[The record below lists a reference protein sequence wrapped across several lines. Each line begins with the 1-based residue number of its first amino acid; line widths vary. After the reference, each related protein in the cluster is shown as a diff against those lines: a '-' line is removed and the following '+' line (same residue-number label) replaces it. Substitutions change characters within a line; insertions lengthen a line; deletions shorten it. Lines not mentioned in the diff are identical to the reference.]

1 MNITS
6 GAIENNRVTLLLLA
20 VLLISGLQAFNQLPR
35 AEDPSFTIR
44 TAVITTRFPG
54 ASPQRMEELVTDK
67 IEKVV
72 QELPE
77 LDSVTSTSRTGL
89 SIVNV
94 NIQEKYTE
102 LDPIWD
108 DLRRKIDAVK
118 GDLPSG
124 VVGPQVNTDFGDVY
138 PIMLSIT
145 GDGYSYAEL
154 KTVADEVRD
163 DLLRIDAVA
172 KVEIYGAQEERIFVE
187 YNNAR
192 LAEVGLSPQQL
203 KSILEA
209 RNIIQSGGSIT
220 SAGEEIVL
228 EPTGNFESV
237 DDLKRTLIQL
247 PEQKEVVYLQ
257 DLARVTRG
265 YVDPPTEKMN
275 TTAVSCLGLSIS
287 MIEGGNVI
295 RLGENVKRLVAALPA
310 IYPVGVDFHLDIFQ
324 PDLVDQKVTDFV
336 ENLLQ
341 AVGIVMLVMVISLG
355 IRTGLVVASLIPT
368 TMLITLLLMQSFAIG
383 LDQISIA
390 ALIIALGM
398 LVDNAIVMS
407 EAIMVQMAAGK
418 ERFQAA
424 VDAARELRIPLL
436 TSSLTTA
443 AAFLPIILAESGLG
457 EYCAALFQVVTISLL
472 VSWCLSITVMPLLC
486 MSFIRVTPASTA
498 ESFNSRFYR
507 SYRGV
512 LVGAL
517 KHRVVFIG
525 LVMAV
530 FALAIFGLRFVD
542 KGFIPKNDSPRL
554 LAELDLPLGT
564 AIGVTE
570 AAMARFETY
579 LLEHHMAEGA
589 EKEGFLHWTTYIGS
603 NGGPRYRLAYEPQ
616 SKGSEHVSLI
626 FEATSREWIDHTIPV
641 LEQYCADSFPS
652 MTTTWQAEAMGGV
665 GGKPV
670 EFRLSGKGI
679 PTLFRLVEKLKA
691 RLRETV
697 GTKNI
702 EDDWGPRTKK
712 MMVAINQPRARRAGV
727 TSQDVAVSLES
738 GLSGFATTEYREG
751 DQVIPI
757 ILRSVAAD
765 RQDIGKV
772 ESLNVF
778 VQSTGEAV
786 PLKQIADAQVVWEA
800 SRILRRDRYRTV
812 TVSADLAPGANA
824 MAIGNEVGAWLAAQS
839 NQWPTGY
846 TYEVGG
852 DFEGSAEANQSLAE
866 KLPIA
871 GFIILLLLVSQF
883 NSLRRTAIILL
894 TIPLGL
900 IGVTVGLLITGLQL
914 EFFTMLGIIS
924 LAGII
929 INNAIV
935 LLDRIKIEI
944 GENGLAPTQAVV
956 HAAQQRLRPILL
968 TTATTIGG
976 LLPLWLF
983 GGPLWESMAVAI
995 IFGLLFATA
1004 LTLGVVPVLYSVLF
1018 KVNYAGFRF
1027 EPPR

>member
-1 MNITS
+1 MNITAA
-6 GAIENNRVTLLLLA
+6 AIKNNRVTLLLLV
-20 VLLISGLQAFNQLPR
+20 VLLMGGLQAFTQLPR
-35 AEDPSFTIR
+35 AEDPDFLIR
-44 TAVITTRFPG
+44 TAVITTLFPG
-54 ASPQRMEELVTDK
+54 ASPRRMEALVTDK

-89 SIVNV
+89 SVINV
-94 NIQEKYTE
+94 NIQEKYTD

-108 DLRRKIDAVK
+108 DLRRKIEAVQA
-118 GDLPSG
+118 DLPSG

-138 PIMLSIT
+138 PVMLSIT

-154 KTVADEVRD
+154 KTVADAVRD
-163 DLLRIDAVA
+163 DLLRISDVA
-172 KVEIYGAQEERIFVE
+172 KVKIYGAQEERIFVE

-203 KSILEA
+203 KGILEA

-220 SAGEEIVL
+220 SGGEEIVL
-228 EPTGNFESV
+228 EPSGNFESV

-247 PEQKEVVYLQ
+247 PHQKEVVYLQ

-275 TTAVSCLGLSIS
+275 TTAVPCLGLSVS

-295 RLGENVKRLVAALPA
+295 RLGEEVKRLVAGLPA

-324 PDLVDQKVTDFV
+324 PDLVDQKVDDFV

-355 IRTGLVVASLIPT
+355 LRTGLVVATLIPT
-368 TMLITLLLMQSFAIG
+368 TMLISLLLMQTFAIG

-472 VSWCLSITVMPLLC
+472 VSWSLSITVMPLLC
-486 MSFIRVTPASTA
+486 MTFIRVKSESTA
-498 ESFNSRFYR
+498 QSFYSPFYR
-507 SYRGV
+507 VYRGA
-512 LVGAL
+512 LVKAL
-517 KHRVVFIG
+517 KHRSLTLG
-525 LVMAV
+525 LVVAV
-530 FALAIFGLRFVD
+530 FMAALFGLGFVD

-570 AAMARFETY
+570 AAMAQFEAY
-579 LLEHHMAEGA
+579 LLKNQMATANE
-589 EKEGFLHWTTYIGS
+589 EEGFRNWTTYIGS
-603 NGGPRYRLAYEPQ
+603 KGGPRYRLAYEPQ
-616 SKGSEHVSLI
+616 SKGSEHVSMI
-626 FEATSREWIDHTIPV
+626 FEATSRRWIDKIIPV
-641 LEQYCADSFPS
+641 LEQYCAENFPS
-652 MTTTWQAEAMGGV
+652 MTTTWKAEALGGV

-670 EFRLSGKGI
+670 ALRLSGQDI
-679 PTLFRLVEKLKA
+679 ATLFRLAETVKK
-691 RLRETV
+691 RLRDTA
-697 GTKNI
+697 GTKNV

-712 MMVAINQPRARRAGV
+712 MIVAINQARARRAGV
-727 TSQDVAVSLES
+727 TSQDVAVSLQS
-738 GLSGFATTEYREG
+738 GLSGFVTTEYREG

-812 TVSADLAPGANA
+812 TVSADLEPWANA
-824 MAIGNEVGAWLAAQS
+824 MAIGNQVGAWLAEES

-846 TYEVGG
+846 TFEVGG
-852 DFEGSAEANQSLAE
+852 DFEESDEANQSLME

-883 NSLRRTAIILL
+883 NSLRRTAIILG

-900 IGVTVGLLITGLQL
+900 IGVTVGLLVTGLQF
-914 EFFTMLGIIS
+914 EFFTMLGVIS

-935 LLDRIKIEI
+935 LIDRIKIEI
-944 GENGLAPTQAVV
+944 EENGLAPAQAVV

-976 LLPLWLF
+976 LLPLWFF

-1004 LTLGVVPVLYSVLF
+1004 LTLGVVPVLYSILF
-1018 KVNYAGFRF
+1018 RVGFSNYRYQQA
-1027 EPPR
+1027 